1 MTDCKVNLFEIAF
14 LDEEKVK
21 LFKSDFR
28 IVADYFVQMRK
39 TGAFVGSDEELKHV
53 QETLG
58 LLSVM
63 TGDNRF
69 EEVLTSK
76 NGKEIKTM
84 CEFLDRVEARGR
96 AEGEARGRIEA
107 LREVAAK
114 IKAGH
119 SIEEVL
125 AGCGF

>member
-1 MTDCKVNLFEIAF
+1 MFEIAF

-63 TGDNRF
+63 TGDNHF

-76 NGKEIKTM
+76 NGKDIKTM
-84 CEFLDRVEARGR
+84 NDFWDKVEARGIAIGEARGEARGR
-96 AEGEARGRIEA
+96 AEA

-114 IKAGH
+114 IKAGY
-119 SIEEVL
+119 SIEEIL
-125 AGCGF
+125 ATNKVQ